1 MAMLGGMD
9 HQRPRYYCG
18 MRGFFRPG
26 MSVSTA
32 VDGISVNKGI
42 DHFFASGIGKNPMGQ
57 KRAALMPPMD
67 PSIASYGPFN
77 FCFREDSFCS
87 REDGGFGFRENFW
100 EFREDSFCFREYF
113 WKFREHG
120 DFGVFHCIS

>member
-1 MAMLGGMD
+1 MLGGMD

-42 DHFFASGIGKNPMGQ
+42 EHFFASGIGKNPMGQ

-67 PSIASYGPFN
+67 PPIFVSGKIVFALGK
-77 FCFREDSFCS
+77 CCS
-87 REDGGFGFRENFW
+87 ALLYVVLPSQLFVET
-100 EFREDSFCFREYF
+100 
-113 WKFREHG
+113 
-120 DFGVFHCIS
+120 